1 MKMSASLTA
10 KLFHQT
16 FLKQSSW
23 HQFTCIAG
31 LRCWTTD
38 GWFKMGKIK
47 NQYFTK
53 NPIILWENGI
63 PKTEGVNDKQ
73 HPHAVQW
80 RRPAHIRRSNP
91 GPDASGDLGVFPDV
105 TKDIDLTQPQ
115 MRFKGLKAFEEAPP
129 EVKKLF
135 TLEYGRMRDIKEIL
149 HEELRQEVADH
160 QNDYDSNAVKI
171 ANLTLKIRY
180 MQMWLAAHAKQGWR
194 QGRGMFKLR
203 RYVDQRRCQLGS
215 FKILFFLVASFSEAT
230 L

>member
-16 FLKQSSW
+16 FLKRTPW
-23 HQFTCIAG
+23 HQVTCIAG

-53 NPIILWENGI
+53 NPIIIWENGI

-160 QNDYDSNAVKI
+160 QNDYDSNSVKI

-203 RYVDQRRCQLGS
+203 RYVDQRRCQLGI
-215 FKILFFLVASFSEAT
+215 FKILFLIFT
-230 L
+230 YII